1 LTVRNIGDVSLFF
14 SFYLIFTVP
23 VQARRSAVQKTA
35 RDGARSCRFVHIQFM
50 ATGRDRPVT
59 LHCAKT
65 KKTRGARGF
74 YHLARHAPCTAVVM

>member
-65 KKTRGARGF
+65 KKRVAHEVFVTSRATR
-74 YHLARHAPCTAVVM
+74 LAHPL